1 MRKYGLI
8 LVFAL
13 LLSSCYTSTSQ
24 QTAGT
29 MTGAMIGNSVG
40 SLFGGLADGSRGT
53 WWGSAVGTIAGAAI
67 GNAINTQKKTSRS
80 MEKVPPESYAAIPQ
94 ESAPLNLMQQL
105 DIRNIKF
112 VDENHDLKIN
122 PQERCQLIFEIYN
135 VGAQSVTNI
144 IPSATVSS
152 QEKHIFMSQPA
163 LIDRIAPGEGL
174 RYTLSVYADKGL
186 RTGNITFNLYLA
198 ADGQKRELVRTFE
211 LSCENPDKR

>member
-13 LLSSCYTSTSQ
+13 LLNSCYTSTSQ
-24 QTAGT
+24 QAAGT

-67 GNAINTQKKTSRS
+67 GNAINTQKKTSKS
-80 MEKVPPESYAAIPQ
+80 MEIMPQ

-135 VGAQSVTNI
+135 VGAQTVTNI

-152 QEKHIFMSQPA
+152 QEKHIFMSQPVR
-163 LIDRIAPGEGL
+163 IDRIDAGEGL

-186 RTGNITFNLYLA
+186 RTGTVGFSLFLSA
-198 ADGQKRELVRTFE
+198 EGQRRELVRTFE